1 VFLEHVVSNHDITSQ
16 SVGKTRPAN
25 RNRRVAW
32 SIPPSI
38 PISGYPIGGI
48 FIAWPVSRAYASRGA
63 RTGGGET
70 GKDHRRLSTDGTEI
84 RSLEDMDHPRR
95 VDKRLQ

>member
-1 VFLEHVVSNHDITSQ
+1 VSLGHVVSNHDITSQ

-48 FIAWPVSRAYASRGA
+48 AGPVSRAYASRGA
-63 RTGGGET
+63 RTGAGET

-84 RSLEDMDHPRR
+84 RSLEDIDHPRR